1 MVSWVRPVVTALA
14 SQRAQL
20 EGSALSPGP
29 ALVMASLVL
38 TTDR

>member
-1 MVSWVRPVVTALA
+1 MSSWDIPVVTALA

-20 EGSALSPGP
+20 EGSTLRPGP
-29 ALVMASLVL
+29 ALVMASVVL